1 MNYRS
6 LSDEEMQNIKGGEAI
21 TIGVVMA
28 VLATAIVAVVVYRL
42 FMSNSGTPTPPGGF
56 KFTWDD

>member
-42 FMSNSGTPTPPGGF
+42 FMSNSGTTTLPGGF

>member
-1 MNYRS
+1 MNYK
-6 LSDEEMQNIKGGEAI
+6 LLNDVEMQNIKGGEVI
-21 TIGVVMA
+21 TITVVMA

-42 FMSNSGTPTPPGGF
+42 FMSSEGSATIPGGF